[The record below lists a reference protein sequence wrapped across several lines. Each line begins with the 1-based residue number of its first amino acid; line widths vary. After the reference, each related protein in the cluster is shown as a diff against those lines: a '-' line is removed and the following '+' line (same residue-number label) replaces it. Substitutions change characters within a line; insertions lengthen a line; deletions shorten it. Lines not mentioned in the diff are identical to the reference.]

1 MESQTRTISDALI
14 ITIEQAEKDPDSLLR
29 ILFAGA
35 EKAAAHGEN
44 LEEKGAEAVAEMILR
59 QCVTLKHCGRSY
71 ARFLELVIQH
81 IAEFFDEA

>member
-1 MESQTRTISDALI
+1 MENQTRTISDAMI
-14 ITIEQAEKDPDSLLR
+14 ITIEQTEKNADGLLR
-29 ILFAGA
+29 ILFSAA

-44 LEEKGAEAVAEMILR
+44 LEEEGAKAVAEMILR
-59 QCVTLKHCGRSY
+59 QCATLKHCGRSY